1 VNFRSFL
8 DFGTASQARIFTA
21 RKSDFAKVSKSTISS
36 KIGSIFTLE
45 KSTFS
50 ARSVAAAFAGAACA
64 ALFAAFFAAMTGLD
78 PHAQVVIIFLPS
90 VVFDLKEDPVE
101 QSGFVAVHQLWK
113 DTVVLVDQS
122 EAFAGS
128 CFPVAFHQLIFCNAH
143 VRISIFFLGG

>member
-1 VNFRSFL
+1 MDRQDVPLMLLGIIGFL
-8 DFGTASQARIFTA
+8 QDVPGEIALLYGIADHDMLYRFCSRRI
-21 RKSDFAKVSKSTISS
+21 
-36 KIGSIFTLE
+36 
-45 KSTFS
+45 
-50 ARSVAAAFAGAACA
+50 
-64 ALFAAFFAAMTGLD
+64 AAMTGLD

-122 EAFAGS
+122 EAFTGS

-143 VRISIFFLGG
+143 VRTSIFFLGG

>member
-1 VNFRSFL
+1 M
-8 DFGTASQARIFTA
+8 
-21 RKSDFAKVSKSTISS
+21 
-36 KIGSIFTLE
+36 E

-50 ARSVAAAFAGAACA
+50 ARSAAAAFAGAACA

-128 CFPVAFHQLIFCNAH
+128 CFPVAFHQLIFCNAP
-143 VRISIFFLGG
+143 VRTSIFFLGG

>member
-1 VNFRSFL
+1 MELPTHFSP
-8 DFGTASQARIFTA
+8 
-21 RKSDFAKVSKSTISS
+21 KSNGFAVSMR
-36 KIGSIFTLE
+36 
-45 KSTFS
+45 FS
-50 ARSVAAAFAGAACA
+50 PYTGAACA

-143 VRISIFFLGG
+143 VRTSIFFLGG